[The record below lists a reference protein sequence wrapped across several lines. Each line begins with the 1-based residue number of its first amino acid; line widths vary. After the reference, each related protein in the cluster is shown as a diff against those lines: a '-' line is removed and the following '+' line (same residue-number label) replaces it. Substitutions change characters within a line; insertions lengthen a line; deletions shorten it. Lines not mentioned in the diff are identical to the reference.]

1 MENEA
6 CMFHKNCDFERDV
19 GDCPDRCLQFRGNT
33 NFDHLRSLSDE
44 DLAWFINLSPEME
57 FEICLYCN
65 NGNTVPDDRGICLRP
80 GGRCFADDRCEAF
93 LKWGRSP
100 YKEEQHGT

>member
-33 NFDHLRSLSDE
+33 NFDRLRAMSDE
-44 DLAWFINLSPEME
+44 ELSEYLMDVAMGSLFDQQIMNVLE
-57 FEICLYCN
+57 
-65 NGNTVPDDRGICLRP
+65 
-80 GGRCFADDRCEAF
+80 
-93 LKWGRSP
+93 WGRQP
-100 YKEEQHGT
+100 YKEEQHGRI